1 MRSYNSFLTTSNA
14 SQVVSIYREYIKDP
28 SSVDKS
34 WHDFFKSL
42 EPEELAILQDY
53 EKIDWSKNNR
63 PSDFAQTDL
72 DQAISDSLRLVMMI
86 RAYREIGHLV
96 ANLDPLGL
104 AIQNK
109 PSGLD
114 PEYYGFQKRDL
125 NRKIFLFG
133 YLGFQSATVKEVI
146 DKLQSIYSGTL
157 ALEYKHIQSAE
168 EYLWL
173 KSRIEDKKDMKL
185 TPL

>member
-14 SQVVSIYREYIKDP
+14 SQVVSIYRDYIKDP

-53 EKIDWSKNNR
+53 EKIDWTKNNR
-63 PSDFAQTDL
+63 SSDFANTDL
-72 DQAISDSLRLVMMI
+72 NQAISDSLRLVMMI

-96 ANLDPLGL
+96 ADLDPLNL
-104 AIQNK
+104 MVQTR

-114 PEYYGFQKRDL
+114 AEYYGFQKKR
-125 NRKIFLFG
+125 
-133 YLGFQSATVKEVI
+133 S
-146 DKLQSIYSGTL
+146 
-157 ALEYKHIQSAE
+157 
-168 EYLWL
+168 
-173 KSRIEDKKDMKL
+173 
-185 TPL
+185 P